1 MDLGFN
7 RPFHHWQDAL
17 LLPSATATT
26 IAQALDKRV
35 FTYFGLPEVI
45 HSDRGTQF
53 ESEIFTELCSLWRMD
68 KTRTSP
74 YHPQSNGIVERG
86 KRTLGDALRCLLLE
100 QNRRQ
105 KDWDELLHHIMRS
118 FRATPNSTTGETAN
132 FMMMGRECTLPDTL
146 LYGNEVE
153 PPMSSTDY
161 VALLQS
167 RMQKAH
173 DLLRTQQHTGPIGET
188 EDLLY
193 KVGDL
198 VLVDS
203 RQRRKRVS
211 PKLQAQFVGPFRVKG
226 LL

>member
-1 MDLGFN
+1 MLCLY
-7 RPFHHWQDAL
+7 L
-17 LLPSATATT
+17 LLLLQLLLRHWTKGCSPTLAC
-26 IAQALDKRV
+26 LLWL
-35 FTYFGLPEVI
+35 GVI

-53 ESEIFTELCSLWRMD
+53 ESEIFNELCSLWRVD

-74 YHPQSNGIVERG
+74 YHPQSNGFVERG
-86 KRTLGDALRCLLLE
+86 NRTLGDALRCLLLE

-105 KDWDELLHHIMRS
+105 EDWDELLHHIMRS

-167 RMQKAH
+167 RMQEAH

-188 EDLLY
+188 ETSCIRSGTWCWLT
-193 KVGDL
+193 VG
-198 VLVDS
+198 
-203 RQRRKRVS
+203 
-211 PKLQAQFVGPFRVKG
+211 KG
-226 LL
+226 ERE